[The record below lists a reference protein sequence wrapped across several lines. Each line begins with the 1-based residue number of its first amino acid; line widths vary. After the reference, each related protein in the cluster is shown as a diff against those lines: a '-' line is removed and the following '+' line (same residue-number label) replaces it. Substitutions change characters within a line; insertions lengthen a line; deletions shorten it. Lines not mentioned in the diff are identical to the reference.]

1 VSPAQPNVSNRLGRR
16 LVVVRG
22 TSILVAASVAAVTGW
37 YILRESVDL
46 LFQSAAIGA
55 EHACEPVPAAPWSV
69 GGKSDRTWAITTNL
83 ASCDD
88 VRQRVS
94 GLAGKGLVEISR
106 EPNLR
111 CTAAAIV
118 EGRVL
123 SGICYA
129 AGSTSPGFFAWG
141 ADVPPYDRPAPCKV
155 CSGVPGEISVPAGKS
170 SVP

>member
-1 VSPAQPNVSNRLGRR
+1 VSAAQPDVSNRLGRR
-16 LVVVRG
+16 LVVPLG
-22 TSILVAASVAAVTGW
+22 TSILVAASVAAATGW
-37 YILRESVDL
+37 YILREPVD
-46 LFQSAAIGA
+46 QSATVTVGA
-55 EHACEPVPAAPWSV
+55 EHTCGPVAAARWSV

-88 VRQRVS
+88 VGQRVS

-118 EGRVL
+118 EGQVL

-129 AGSTSPGFFAWG
+129 ANSTSPGFFAWG
-141 ADVPPYDRPAPCKV
+141 ADVPPYDHPAPCKV

-170 SVP
+170 SAP